1 MFRRLL
7 LALQV
12 SLGAMLVAGPAGA
25 HAFLD
30 HALPPAGS
38 RVAEAPASLK
48 LFFTEGVVPHFSTV
62 QVADAQGHSVR
73 VGSLKAADGGR
84 ELLTSLPKLAPGTYT
99 VTWHVT
105 STDTHKTQGR
115 FSFTVGR

>member
-12 SLGAMLVAGPAGA
+12 SLGLMVAAGPAGA

-30 HALPPAGS
+30 HALPAAGS
-38 RVAEAPASLK
+38 RTGKAPTALR
-48 LFFTEGVVPHFSTV
+48 LFFTEGVVPHFSSI
-62 QVADAQGHSVR
+62 QMADAQGQSVH
-73 VGSLKAADGGR
+73 VGSLKTADNGR
-84 ELLTSLPKLAPGTYT
+84 ELVASLPKLAPGTYT

-115 FSFTVGR
+115 YNFTVGR